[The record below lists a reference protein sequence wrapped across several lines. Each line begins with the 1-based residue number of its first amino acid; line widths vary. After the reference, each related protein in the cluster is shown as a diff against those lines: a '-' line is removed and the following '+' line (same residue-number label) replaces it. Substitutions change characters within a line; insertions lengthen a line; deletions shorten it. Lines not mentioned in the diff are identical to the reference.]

1 MSDSGSINDQP
12 SSSRRNRPC
21 DACRRRKSRC
31 VLEKGSKVCVLCRFH
46 DQACTYKEAPAPRK
60 RSVAVGA
67 GENEYSATLARRR
80 KARSKSGFSG
90 VEEYDALPG
99 PSLLKR
105 TLGLQKRHHVHYNGS
120 NAIASDQYPS
130 IDRAVDENAG
140 YEDDDVPDGVLVR
153 FVHPDHSFRI
163 IPDDLVQLPTD
174 VISLCDRIEE
184 ATLGHGPKLVQLFF
198 RIIHPSFP
206 VLHKN
211 VFLEK
216 YVQRPEPQARSLC
229 LGIDCATAESP
240 SSFALSGGGTSQ
252 WASIPRGFIL
262 E

>member
-1 MSDSGSINDQP
+1 MSDSGTANDPP

-60 RSVAVGA
+60 RSVAVGTS
-67 GENEYSATLARRR
+67 ETEYPSAALAKRR
-80 KARSKSGFSG
+80 KARAKPGSSG

-105 TLGLQKRHHVHYNGS
+105 TLGLQKRHHTHYCGS
-120 NAIASDQYPS
+120 NAVTDTHLLN
-130 IDRAVDENAG
+130 IDHAVDENYTG
-140 YEDDDVPDGVLVR
+140 DDEGGQGRVVVR
-153 FVHPDHSFRI
+153 FVHPDHAFRI
-163 IPDDLVQLPTD
+163 IPDDMIRSPADQ
-174 VISLCDRIEE
+174 ISLNDRIEE
-184 ATLGHGPKLVQLFF
+184 AVLGHGPKLVQLYF

-216 YVQRPEPQARSLC
+216 YV
-229 LGIDCATAESP
+229 
-240 SSFALSGGGTSQ
+240 FLSDV
-252 WASIPRGFIL
+252 II
-262 E
+262 